1 MGHLTSLLIDDLER
15 RRVAQNMSKQRLST
29 ALGISR
35 HTVARKLEGVTELTV
50 GEAYAMCKALGTG
63 LQDVL
68 DELERK
74 SDTPLT

>member
-1 MGHLTSLLIDDLER
+1 MGHLTALLIEDLEC
-15 RRVAQNMSKQRLST
+15 RRVAQNMSKQRLSI

-50 GEAYAMCKALGTG
+50 GEAYAMCRALGTG
-63 LQDVL
+63 LQEVL
-68 DELERK
+68 DKLERD